1 MALSGIINEVKYI
14 AISELHE
21 EKGYTVKQLC
31 EKLDIARSA
40 YYKWK
45 NREKS
50 NRQITNEEIAERIKE
65 LHKNLNGILGYKRM
79 TMFINNIYGT
89 NYNHKRIRRIMI
101 ALGIS
106 SDIRRKGSCCT
117 RPSKEQMIAE
127 NILNRNFKASKVNEK
142 WLTDVTEFKYGN
154 GEKLYLSAILDLFD
168 RRIVAYTIGKH
179 NNNALVFKNFD
190 EAVKLN
196 ADAHPLFHSD
206 RGFQYTNK
214 TFKHK
219 LISAGMRQS
228 MSRVGKC
235 IDNGPMEGFW
245 GIIKSEMYY
254 LNDKFETYEEL
265 ETAIKN
271 YIEFYN
277 NDRYQAKLG
286 AKSPLEFNKENQ
298 AA

>member
-1 MALSGIINEVKYI
+1 MSLSEVRNESKYI

-31 EKLDIARSA
+31 EKLNIARSA

-50 NRQITNEEIAERIKE
+50 NSQIINEQLAEKIME
-65 LHKNLNGILGYKRM
+65 LHKKHNGILGYKRM
-79 TMFINNIYGT
+79 TMFINRINDT

-101 ALGIS
+101 VLGIS
-106 SDIRRKGSCCT
+106 SVIRRKNSGCT
-117 RPSKEQMIAE
+117 RPSPEQMTAE
-127 NILNRNFKASKVNEK
+127 NILNRNFEAQQVNEK

-168 RRIVAYTIGKH
+168 RRTVAYTIGKH
-179 NNNALVFKNFD
+179 NNNHLVFSNFD
-190 EAVKLN
+190 EAVKSN
-196 ADAHPLFHSD
+196 PDAHPLFHSD
-206 RGFQYTNK
+206 RGFQYTNQ
-214 TFKHK
+214 TFKNK
-219 LISAGMRQS
+219 LISAGMKQS

-265 ETAIKN
+265 ETAIKD
-271 YIEFYN
+271 YIDFYN